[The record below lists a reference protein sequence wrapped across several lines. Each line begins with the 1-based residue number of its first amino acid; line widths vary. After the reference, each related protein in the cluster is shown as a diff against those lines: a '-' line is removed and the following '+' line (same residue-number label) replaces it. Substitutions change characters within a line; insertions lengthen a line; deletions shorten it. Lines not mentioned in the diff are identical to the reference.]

1 MRRCCAGHCTP
12 AAEKCNGVER
22 RGLVDGGRSPPEDC
36 GFQKFIFNPYCHWS
50 PQLVYSGKTGNGKS
64 THSGIFSAEFDL
76 KGSSGCKTVLEC
88 LSKSQLLVFNPTGV
102 KDFFM
107 ETTFLG
113 WRSSL
118 ALVGACPLDRRLK
131 SFANDDGP

>member
-1 MRRCCAGHCTP
+1 MLNSSRMPFKESAI
-12 AAEKCNGVER
+12 E
-22 RGLVDGGRSPPEDC
+22 
-36 GFQKFIFNPYCHWS
+36 FNP
-50 PQLVYSGKTGNGKS
+50 
-64 THSGIFSAEFDL
+64 I
-76 KGSSGCKTVLEC
+76 
-88 LSKSQLLVFNPTGV
+88 GV
-102 KDFFM
+102 RDFFM